1 MVFPWHASQRQSYNQ
16 IYFCFHKESSETE
29 TDKSAAKKQPKE
41 KPLYL
46 RDYERKII
54 VEKGGQYSE
63 DENSE
68 DGGDSDDERNKRETS
83 PTYVEEQRQIQER

>member
-1 MVFPWHASQRQSYNQ
+1 M
-16 IYFCFHKESSETE
+16 
-29 TDKSAAKKQPKE
+29 
-41 KPLYL
+41 YL

-83 PTYVEEQRQIQER
+83 PTYVEEQKQIQER